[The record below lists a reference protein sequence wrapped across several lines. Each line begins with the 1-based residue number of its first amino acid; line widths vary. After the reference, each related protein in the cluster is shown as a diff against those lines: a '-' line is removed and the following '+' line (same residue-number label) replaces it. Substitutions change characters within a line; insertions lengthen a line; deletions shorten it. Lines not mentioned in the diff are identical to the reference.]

1 MLRNC
6 FVPVLVSDTKLFTP
20 LTMGA
25 SHTDAFAVSS
35 TNSHDL
41 FFRYVVTRWYRAPE
55 LMLSV
60 RNYDAAI
67 DVWSV
72 GCILGE
78 MLDRKPL
85 YAGKNYLQQLK
96 LISALVGKPTESD
109 LRFVTHPR
117 YVRGPC
123 VEFVV

>member
-1 MLRNC
+1 MRIRR
-6 FVPVLVSDTKLFTP
+6 FVN
-20 LTMGA
+20 
-25 SHTDAFAVSS
+25 SS
-35 TNSHDL
+35 RAL

-78 MLDRKPL
+78 MLGRKPL
-85 YAGKNYLQQLK
+85 YAGNDYIQQLK
-96 LISALVGKPTESD
+96 LISALVGKPAESD
-109 LRFVTHPR
+109 LGFVTHPR
-117 YVRGPC
+117 YVDQLMRHICYFEKVSSGNPR
-123 VEFVV
+123 